1 MPYLGSQ
8 ICDFVLFTFVP
19 EWKLCAR
26 WMHSRLCFLV
36 RWCLVRHWWRRRAR
50 GSRQRRDLV
59 VIVFLCLRWWWR
71 HSGRVARNSGL
82 KLCFKRRWRCWI
94 SKSLG
99 STGSWWFVVVA
110 FRPVSVVVSCS
121 FSAGE
126 GLAATAFA
134 DDLGGEDERNS
145 ANDGASEVP
154 LWLRVLGN
162 RGRKVPPMASVD
174 TRGQKPPFF
183 ASPQYASVL
192 EPRQNIKNNRG
203 QKPLLH

>member
-1 MPYLGSQ
+1 MLAAHG
-8 ICDFVLFTFVP
+8 
-19 EWKLCAR
+19 K
-26 WMHSRLCFLV
+26 
-36 RWCLVRHWWRRRAR
+36 
-50 GSRQRRDLV
+50 G
-59 VIVFLCLRWWWR
+59 
-71 HSGRVARNSGL
+71 
-82 KLCFKRRWRCWI
+82 WRCWI
-94 SKSLG
+94 SISLG

-110 FRPVSVVVSCS
+110 FKPVSVEVSCS

-126 GLAATAFA
+126 GLAATTFA

-145 ANDGASEVP
+145 ANGGASEVP
-154 LWLRVLGN
+154 LWLRVPGN

-192 EPRQNIKNNRG
+192 EPGQNIINNRG